1 MDKGRR
7 NFFRLLAAG
16 SMGAGLSPTMAA
28 KPANITASEP
38 TATNIADALK
48 YPRNENS
55 MPGRYPGRVVKI
67 VDENS
72 IVENKI
78 KEDAVYE
85 MLEAGMTNLTE
96 ETDISLAW
104 QHFVSPGEAIGL
116 KVNPIGG
123 KLLSTS
129 HALVKSVISQLELS
143 GISKEKI
150 VIFDRRMQHLLDA
163 GFTPDNYPGIAIL
176 GTEHVDENG
185 SYYDGSGQLY
195 SLSRIDREWYYW
207 ADCEM
212 EYDNSMLPFMVNQ
225 GKYSYFSKIVTRQ
238 LDKIINLPIM
248 KNAGA
253 SITLCLK
260 NLGYGVITNTSRL
273 HSTLWAETSA
283 QVCAFPPVRDK
294 VVLNIA
300 DGIKGCYDGG
310 PGANPQFFTNYGML
324 LLGTDPVAVDMA
336 GYDIII
342 GKRIEMGRQD
352 GFADAGLRQ
361 MLLAGDLGLGIAD
374 RKRIDLRIPGSSI

>member
-7 NFFRLLAAG
+7 NFFRLVAAG
-16 SMGAGLSPTMAA
+16 SMGAGLSPVMAA
-28 KPANITASEP
+28 NLADLTIDQP

-48 YPRNENS
+48 YPREES
-55 MPGRYPGRVVKI
+55 SLPGKYPGRVVRI
-67 VDENS
+67 SDEGS
-72 IVENKI
+72 IIDNEI
-78 KEDAVYE
+78 REDTVYE
-85 MLEAGMTNLTE
+85 MLRAGITNLTGK
-96 ETDISLAW
+96 TDISLAW
-104 QHFVSPGEAIGL
+104 RQFVSPGEVIGL

-129 HALVKSVISQLELS
+129 HALTRSVISQLEGS
-143 GISKEKI
+143 GIPKNKI
-150 VIFDRRMQHLLDA
+150 VIFDRRMQHLVEA
-163 GFTPDNYPGIAIL
+163 GFTPDNYPGITIL
-176 GTEHVDENG
+176 ATEHVDENG
-185 SYYDGSGQLY
+185 SYYDDSGELY

-212 EYDNSMLPFMVNQ
+212 EYDDHMLPFMVNQ
-225 GKYSYFSKIVTRQ
+225 GKYSYFSSIVTRQ

-310 PGANPQFFTNYGML
+310 PGANPQFFTDYKML
-324 LLGTDPVAVDMA
+324 LLGTDPVAVDMV

-342 GKRIEMGRQD
+342 GKRIGMGRQP
-352 GFADAGLRQ
+352 GFTGAGLRQ
-361 MLLAGDLGLGIAD
+361 MELAGELGLGIAD
-374 RKRIDLRIPGSSI
+374 RGKIDLRTVDLSV

>member
-7 NFFRLLAAG
+7 NFFRLFAAG
-16 SMGAGLSPTMAA
+16 SLGAGLSPVMAA
-28 KPANITASEP
+28 NLANLTARQP

-55 MPGRYPGRVVKI
+55 MPGRYPGRVVRI

-72 IVENKI
+72 IAEDVI
-78 KEDAVYE
+78 QEDAVYE
-85 MLEAGMTNLTE
+85 MLEGGIKNLTE
-96 ETDISLAW
+96 ETDTSRAW
-104 QHFVSPGEAIGL
+104 RQFVSPGEVIGL

-129 HALVKSVISQLELS
+129 HSLVKSVISQLEQS
-143 GISKEKI
+143 GIPKEKI
-150 VIFDRRMQHLLDA
+150 VIFDRRMQQLLDA
-163 GFTPDNYPGIAIL
+163 GFTPGNYPGITIW
-176 GTEHVDENG
+176 GTEHVDESG
-185 SYYDGSGQLY
+185 SYYDEKGKLY
-195 SLSRIDREWYYW
+195 SLSRIDRDWHYW

-212 EYDNSMLPFMVNQ
+212 EYDDYMLPFMVNQ
-225 GKYSYFSKIVTRQ
+225 GKYSYFTKIVTRQ

-300 DGIKGCYDGG
+300 DGIRGCYDGG
-310 PGANPQFFTNYGML
+310 PGANPQFFTDYRML
-324 LLGTDPVAVDMA
+324 LLGTDPVAVDTA

-342 GKRIEMGRQD
+342 GKRIEMGRQA
-352 GFADAGLRQ
+352 GFADVGLRQ
-361 MLLAGDLGLGIAD
+361 MLLAEELGLGIAD
-374 RKRIDLRIPGSSI
+374 RERIDLRTAGR

>member
-7 NFFRLLAAG
+7 NFFRLLTAG
-16 SMGAGLSPTMAA
+16 GIGAGLSPVMAGSLA
-28 KPANITASEP
+28 EPLKPDLP
-38 TATNIADALK
+38 TATNIAEALK

-55 MPGRYPGRVVKI
+55 MPGKYPGRVVK
-67 VDENS
+67 VSHEDPLDEG
-72 IVENKI
+72 II
-78 KEDAVYE
+78 RDGAVYS
-85 MLEAGMTNLTE
+85 MLEKGILNLTG
-96 ETDISLAW
+96 TGDVSSAW
-104 QHFVSPGEAIGL
+104 RQFVSPGEVIAL

-129 HALVKSVISQLELS
+129 HAMVRSVISQLDQS
-143 GISKEKI
+143 GISKKNL
-150 VIFDRRMQHLLDA
+150 VIFDRRMQNLIEA
-163 GFTPDNYPGIAIL
+163 GFTKENYPDIEIVA
-176 GTEHVDENG
+176 TEHVDENG
-185 SYYDGSGQLY
+185 SYYDEHGELY
-195 SLSRIDREWYYW
+195 SLSRIDRDWYYW

-212 EYDNSMLPFMVNQ
+212 EYDDYLLPYMVNE
-225 GKYSYFSKIVTRQ
+225 GKYSYFSSILTKQV
-238 LDKIINLPIM
+238 DKVINLPIM

-273 HSTLWAETSA
+273 HAPLWAETSA
-283 QVCAFPPVRDK
+283 QVCAFPPLRDK

-310 PGANPQFFTNYGML
+310 PGANPQFFTDYKMI
-324 LLGTDPVAVDMA
+324 LLGTDPVAVDMT

-352 GFADAGLRQ
+352 VLTEVGEKQ
-361 MLLAGDLGLGIAD
+361 MKLAGELGLGVAVRD
-374 RKRIDLRIPGSSI
+374 QIDLRSIELA

>member
-16 SMGAGLSPTMAA
+16 SMGAGLSPAMAA

>member
-7 NFFRLLAAG
+7 EFFRMVAAG
-16 SMGAGLSPTMAA
+16 TVCAGLTPIMGVH
-28 KPANITASEP
+28 ASKSRAIQPVE
-38 TATNIADALK
+38 TNIADALK

-55 MPGRYPGRVVKI
+55 LPGRYPGRVVKVPDI
-67 VDENS
+67 NSVGEEGINDKVVDSMLAKGMMNLAGTKS
-72 IVENKI
+72 LS
-78 KEDAVYE
+78 DA
-85 MLEAGMTNLTE
+85 
-96 ETDISLAW
+96 W
-104 QHFVSPGEAIGL
+104 RQFVSPSEVVGL

-123 KLLSTS
+123 RLLSTS
-129 HALVKSVISQLELS
+129 HALVKSVIAQLQAS
-143 GISKEKI
+143 GIPRENI
-150 VIFDRRMQHLLDA
+150 VIFDRRTQQLIEA
-163 GFTPDNYPGIAIL
+163 GFTPENYPGITIL
-176 GTEHVDENG
+176 GTEHVDEKG
-185 SYYDGSGQLY
+185 SFYDEKGELY

-212 EYDNSMLPFMVNQ
+212 EYDENLLPHMVNQ
-225 GKYSYFSKIVTRQ
+225 GKYSYFSNIVTRK

-253 SITLCLK
+253 SVTLCLK

-273 HSTLWAETSA
+273 HAPLWAETCA

-310 PGANPQFFTNYGML
+310 PGANPQFFTDYKML
-324 LLGTDPVAVDMA
+324 LLGTDPVAVDMT

-342 GKRIEMGRQD
+342 GKRIEMGRQA
-352 GFADAGLRQ
+352 GFAEAGLKQ
-361 MLLAGDLGLGIAD
+361 MRLAGELGLGIAD
-374 RKRIDLRIPGSSI
+374 PEKIDLISV